1 MSEQFGFDNMHY
13 RSGFQSGIEFE
24 RQRIEKL
31 LPSII
36 KIGNIDYLFDID
48 DEMPE
53 LVQEAKALIKGEQK

>member
-31 LPSII
+31 LPEII
-36 KIGNIDYLFDID
+36 RIGNIDYLWDID
-48 DEMPE
+48 EEMPE
-53 LVQEAKALIKGEQK
+53 LVQEAKELIKGEQK